1 MVAIMGPSGC
11 GKTTLL
17 DMVAAKKT
25 TAYDGEVFFN
35 GLPRDDLFARLTS
48 YVPQQDLLSAH
59 ITVYEAVKFVHELR
73 VEANMSLF

>member
-35 GLPRDDLFARLTS
+35 GLPRDDLFARLTDS
-48 YVPQQDLLSAH
+48 CLLQSVG
-59 ITVYEAVKFVHELR
+59 TVR
-73 VEANMSLF
+73 